1 MYNSYKQKNEYICP
15 DDLSKSILFTE
26 IELKNLSNKIK
37 EHENE
42 IKKSKKQNEQ
52 LNKKKSILDKQIKE
66 NND

>member
-1 MYNSYKQKNEYICP
+1 MYNNCKQKNGYICP